1 MAFRKCGKCKYA
13 FVPQEYANCPKCGS
27 SMAAAKAMRIITLV
41 AGAALVLGAGIY
53 VASAVLP
60 RVHIT
65 IQ

>member
-1 MAFRKCGKCKYA
+1 
-13 FVPQEYANCPKCGS
+13 
-27 SMAAAKAMRIITLV
+27 MAAAKAMRIITLV